1 MMRFEVVNH
10 LLVEQRPPLPGE
22 MPFER
27 RLLPQDATQAKMTPR
42 LIINHTQAASRA
54 IPMDQ
59 AWNTDRVRKD
69 GIEAH
74 LLADQQGRGMQ
85 CMRFNVV
92 AHTSFKANLFYIDGV
107 AYGQVSVE
115 SQDDGGAG
123 LANDPWTDLQLE
135 FLCQAWAAVCVGY
148 SIPVQPVD
156 VWNGQGVSQHN
167 AFPEWSKDAHSCPG
181 PARTAQMPAMR
192 ARIQQIIDDDHK
204 PDPRSP
210 AGGLELIAMYQIAF
224 AYGPGTAIFTV
235 SAKEVIHEVNASAAD
250 YDMEAGVIRRA
261 IGWENLVALL
271 ARRRSVGNPF
281 RNDDGTPRTDG
292 WYDENLD
299 RHWEAARDNPV

>member
-1 MMRFEVVNH
+1 MSMRRRFYVQNH
-10 LLVEQRPPLPGE
+10 LLIENRPALPDE
-22 MPFER
+22 MPFVR

-59 AWNTDRVRKD
+59 AWDTDSVRKD
-69 GIEAH
+69 GIESH

-92 AHTSFKANLFYIDGV
+92 AHTSFKANLFVIDGV

-123 LANDPWTDLQLE
+123 LANDPWTEPQLE
-135 FLCQAWAAVCVGY
+135 FLCQAWAAVCVAY
-148 SIPVQPVD
+148 DIPVQAVP

-192 ARIQQIIDDDHK
+192 ARIQQIIDDD
-204 PDPRSP
+204 PDLNPPPFDPTEDDMAMKLLQPFDCDAQFLGMADRNGVCLEVVWADGPRADAHLAAGATIDNGLSF
-210 AGGLELIAMYQIAF
+210 GGLTNCVLL
-224 AYGPGTAIFTV
+224 GPLPTGDTRHEWTGAEFFRVV
-235 SAKEVIHEVNASAAD
+235 S
-250 YDMEAGVIRRA
+250 
-261 IGWENLVALL
+261 
-271 ARRRSVGNPF
+271 
-281 RNDDGTPRTDG
+281 
-292 WYDENLD
+292 
-299 RHWEAARDNPV
+299 